1 MTVQESG
8 HIGGIKGAGMD
19 QQIVR
24 DCVKAER
31 LERGLAD
38 YHHRL
43 NSGMTCR
50 DPLSP
55 PERTRTNHR
64 FDQRLRSARD
74 FVRTHPRH

>member
-1 MTVQESG
+1 M
-8 HIGGIKGAGMD
+8 GAGMD

-24 DCVKAER
+24 DCDKAER

-43 NSGMTCR
+43 QSGMTCR

-55 PERTRTNHR
+55 HERTRTNSR

-74 FVRTHPRH
+74 FVRTHIRH